1 MTYDVDLLRREEFP
15 WAARREAVYLNHAS
29 TGALPQRTVRTVTDW
44 IQRRGAPWRIG
55 EGESFAMLAT
65 VRALLARL
73 VGADA
78 SEIALMPNTGVGIN
92 LAASALP
99 LQPGDVVLTP
109 DLEFPA
115 NVYPW
120 MALAERRGVIYR
132 RVPCANGVVD
142 EARLFR
148 ELEDPAVKVLAL
160 SWVGFATGARV
171 DLAALGRACR
181 ARGVWFVVDA
191 IQGLGVMP
199 LDLRHCHVDILSCGG
214 QKWLLSP
221 WGTGFT
227 YVRRE
232 LVRQLDPQVVGWVA
246 VRGSDDFSRLLEY
259 DLTWRDDAR
268 RFELLTL
275 GYHDFAGMNESL
287 ALLLELGPA
296 RIAAHVERLVSRIVA
311 WAAEHPAV
319 ELVTPVEP
327 ERRAGIVSLRLPDP
341 SAAAARLRA
350 AKVAFSLREGSIR
363 LSPHCYTSDDD
374 IDIALAA
381 LT

>member
-1 MTYDVDLLRREEFP
+1 MTYDVELLRREEFP
-15 WAARREAVYLNHAS
+15 WAARGDAIYLNHAS

-44 IQRRGAPWRIG
+44 IQRRAEPWRIG
-55 EGESFAMLAT
+55 DGESFEMLAKGRRL
-65 VRALLARL
+65 VAQL

-78 SEIALMPNTGVGIN
+78 GEIALMPNTGVGIN
-92 LAASALP
+92 LAAFALP

-132 RVPCANGVVD
+132 RVPCLDGVVD
-142 EARLFR
+142 EARLLR
-148 ELEDPAVKVLAL
+148 ELEDPAVKLLAL

-171 DLAALGRACR
+171 DLEALGRACR

-191 IQGLGVMP
+191 IQGLGVVP
-199 LDLRHCHVDILSCGG
+199 LDLRRCHVDILACGA

-232 LVRQLDPQVVGWVA
+232 LVARLDPQVVGWVA
-246 VRGSDDFSRLLEY
+246 VRGSDDFTRLLDY
-259 DLTWRDDAR
+259 DLAWRDDAR

-275 GYHDFAGMNESL
+275 GYQDFAGMNESL

-296 RIAAHVERLVSRIVA
+296 RVAAHVESLVSRIIA
-311 WAAEHPAV
+311 WAAEHPEV
-319 ELVTPVEP
+319 ELVTPAEP
-327 ERRAGIVSLRLPDP
+327 ARRAGIVSLRLPDP
-341 SAAAARLRA
+341 PAAAARLRE

-363 LSPHCYTSDDD
+363 LSPHCYTNDDD
-374 IDIALAA
+374 IDRALAA
-381 LT
+381 IA